1 MKSRFQ
7 LFVTA
12 SMMLL
17 LGANTLVYAQPKE
30 TSEELSKEAKKGV
43 LDNVNLAENGD
54 IRVTYQMKVSKK
66 SDEVNYEDYVFS
78 KDLKFLGIQKT
89 KENKEVHPNKQ
100 VTSISAFVGGSNSF
114 NVMSMT
120 LNLSK
125 EVWEKEWN
133 YSKQTYKWGK
143 RISKDQVKPKNND
156 SKYRGF
162 ASYDN
167 DDDGSVLVL
176 ASYDKGD
183 EDQFVFLH
191 ISNDLTLNES
201 KLPLSG
207 NYSLVF
213 CGRLK
218 SGNIFSV
225 FAPNKGAADTKK
237 YFYAECTSDGKIVN
251 ANDFNAPSP
260 NMAIMDYSEVNGSLY
275 FAAASDKSDDAYNE
289 LFTSYAPI
297 GNPGYSTAANRQMDK
312 YEKRMLGQKF
322 EKFHLLQFTNGKLQ
336 FASTTIIK
344 DIKNLVV
351 NPPSQKKSHPYEGK
365 KFEVQNITVT
375 PSGDILVAGQLV
387 DKKIVNKGNSY
398 EYRYYDYVCLQFD
411 GQGALKTQYAVEKVF
426 NDSKD
431 EMFSARQNFIMSK
444 DGKTAYWELMEVKAV
459 KYYASVADA
468 FNGNS
473 TIAGHF
479 YPRIAKINLASRT
492 MSDFEELGEKGK
504 YVVYNNHT
512 SITDNNGNCY
522 YFGHDKDYERIWVGS
537 YSFQ

>member
-7 LFVTA
+7 LILTT
-12 SMMLL
+12 SLMLL
-17 LGANTLVYAQPKE
+17 LGANTVVYAQPKE
-30 TSEELSKEAKKGV
+30 TSEELSKSAKKGL
-43 LDNVNLAENGD
+43 LDDANLDDNGD
-54 IRVTYQMKVSKK
+54 IRVTYQMKVAKK

-78 KDLKFLGIQKT
+78 KDLKFLGIQKS
-89 KENKEVHPNKQ
+89 KEDKEKHPTKQ

-125 EVWEKEWN
+125 EVWEMEWN
-133 YSKQTYKWGK
+133 YAKQTYKWGS
-143 RISKDQVKPKNND
+143 RLSKEQVKPKNSD
-156 SKYRGF
+156 GKYRGF

-167 DDDGSVLVL
+167 ENDGSVLVL

-191 ISNDLTLNES
+191 VSTDLTLTEA
-201 KLPLSG
+201 KLPLTG
-207 NYSLVF
+207 NYSLVY

-218 SGNIFSV
+218 SGNVFSV

-251 ANDFNAPSP
+251 ANVFNAPTP

-275 FAAASDKSDDAYNE
+275 FAAASDKSDEAYNE
-289 LFTSYAPI
+289 QFTSYAPI

-322 EKFHLLQFTNGKLQ
+322 DKFHLLQFTNGKLQ

-351 NPPSQKKSHPYEGK
+351 NPPSQKKSHPFEGK

-375 PSGDILVAGQLV
+375 PSGNILVAGQLV
-387 DKKIVNKGNSY
+387 DKKIVNKGSSY
-398 EYRYYDYVCLQFD
+398 EYRYYDYVCMQFD
-411 GQGALKTQYAVEKVF
+411 AQGTLKTQYAVEKVF

-431 EMFSARQNFIMSK
+431 ESFPARQNFIMSK

-459 KYYASVADA
+459 KYYPSAAAA

-473 TIAGHF
+473 IISGHF
-479 YPRIAKINLASRT
+479 FPRIAKINLESRSI
-492 MSDFEELGEKGK
+492 SDFEGLGENGK
-504 YVVYNNHT
+504 YVVYNNPT
-512 SITDNNGNCY
+512 SITDKEGNRY
-522 YFGHDKDYERIWVGS
+522 YIGHDEDYEKVWIGS

>member
-1 MKSRFQ
+1 
-7 LFVTA
+7 
-12 SMMLL
+12 MLL
-17 LGANTLVYAQPKE
+17 LGANTVVYAQPKE
-30 TSEELSKEAKKGV
+30 TSEELSKAAKKGL
-43 LDNVNLAENGD
+43 LDDANLDDNGD
-54 IRVTYQMKVSKK
+54 IRVTYQMKVAKK

-89 KENKEVHPNKQ
+89 KEDKEKKPTKQ
-100 VTSISAFVGGSNSF
+100 ATSISAFVGGSNSF

-125 EVWEKEWN
+125 EVWEMEWN
-133 YSKQTYKWGK
+133 YAKQTYKWGS
-143 RISKDQVKPKNND
+143 RLSKEQVKPKNND

-167 DDDGSVLVL
+167 ENDGSVLVL

-191 ISNDLTLNES
+191 VSTDLNLTEA
-201 KLPLSG
+201 KLPLTG
-207 NYSLVF
+207 NYSLVY

-218 SGNIFSV
+218 SGNVFSV

-251 ANDFNAPSP
+251 ANDFNAPTP
-260 NMAIMDYSEVNGSLY
+260 NMAIMDYSEVNGSIY
-275 FAAASDKSDDAYNE
+275 FAAASDKSDEAYNE
-289 LFTSYAPI
+289 QFTSYAPI

-322 EKFHLLQFTNGKLQ
+322 DKFHLLQFTNGKLQ

-351 NPPSQKKSHPYEGK
+351 NPPSQKKSHPFEGK

-375 PSGDILVAGQLV
+375 PSGNILVAGQLV
-387 DKKIVNKGNSY
+387 DKKIVNKGSSY
-398 EYRYYDYVCLQFD
+398 EYRYYDYVCMQFD
-411 GQGALKTQYAVEKVF
+411 AQGTLKTQYAVEKVF

-431 EMFSARQNFIMSK
+431 ESFPARQNFIMSK

-459 KYYASVADA
+459 KYYPSAAAA

-473 TIAGHF
+473 IISGHF
-479 YPRIAKINLASRT
+479 FPRIAKINLEGRSI
-492 MSDFEELGEKGK
+492 SDFEGLGENGK
-504 YVVYNNHT
+504 YVVYNNPT
-512 SITDNNGNCY
+512 SITDKEGNRY
-522 YFGHDKDYERIWVGS
+522 YIGHDEDYEKVWIGS